1 MHLKY
6 LTPQFFTHSHAKK
19 TFVADLVVIWQY
31 KNSEFDHRFASL
43 RQAALQ
49 LFNQMLELEYSPDK
63 ITYTATISTCTDCIQ
78 WPQALALLHFA
89 EFSQLQLDVIPY
101 NATITACEKASRW
114 NQAMV
119 LLSTIDNKPD
129 LQADSISF
137 TATRLKGKLISLVK
151 KKRFC

>member
-1 MHLKY
+1 M
-6 LTPQFFTHSHAKK
+6 
-19 TFVADLVVIWQY
+19 
-31 KNSEFDHRFASL
+31 

-49 LFNQMLELEYSPDK
+49 LFNQMLELEYLGGGLKYFLFSPLFGEMIQFDWYFSDGLKPPTRYIPDK

-89 EFSQLQLDVIPY
+89 ELSQLQLDVIPY

-137 TATRLKGKLISLVK
+137 TATGQKNEKESDISCTI
-151 KKRFC
+151 R

>member
-1 MHLKY
+1 MLHKNDAIQYMHSY
-6 LTPQFFTHSHAKK
+6 VCFTPQKK
-19 TFVADLVVIWQY
+19 SPTQTLPAEE
-31 KNSEFDHRFASL
+31 SCFASV

-49 LFNQMLELEYSPDK
+49 LFNQMLELEYVPDK

-89 EFSQLQLDVIPY
+89 ELSQLQLDVIPY

-137 TATRLKGKLISLVK
+137 TATGLKRK
-151 KKRFC
+151 